1 MYWHQSVPINMRTEV
16 HSEIYYGYKQRKRS
30 FTGLLLG
37 GPHIRPVRPGQAH
50 PRSSAVQRKPCTTP
64 AQRVSCSRQLIHVS
78 SLHFTSLWTQNCE
91 FPLNTNQTKT
101 EGWRVTSLPPALF
114 LWWQDFCVF
123 VFFPSS
129 WLEFI
134 FFRAFWFHLS
144 YSKTMFSSRTH
155 TLTEFQLLVI

>member
-1 MYWHQSVPINMRTEV
+1 MRTEV

-114 LWWQDFCVF
+114 LWWGDLF
-123 VFFPSS
+123 VFCPKQTVRVHCLHS
-129 WLEFI
+129 
-134 FFRAFWFHLS
+134 
-144 YSKTMFSSRTH
+144 
-155 TLTEFQLLVI
+155 LLVSFEPLLNMLFSTRINWLSSDCYSSKNLTYPVRL